1 MKLNRVPTITALTI
15 LATAAFADY
24 TTRVVIENLPAPT
37 GIAVG
42 GNGANT
48 TIYWTEV
55 PNPGVP
61 MMNNAVRKMNLRT
74 GMQTL
79 LHMGEPD
86 PQNIALDQFGN
97 AYWTCRSAGV
107 ILRQSADGMT
117 TGPILEKLLRPTGIS
132 VDLHGN
138 VYFTQV
144 PTPGIPGN
152 MGGMNT
158 TNVWDGNII
167 HTLTMGEPE
176 PTDIVVDRQ
185 GTAYWTCKSAGV
197 ILKRTRRGVVSLV
210 LDNLNEPNGIALDNA
225 QRKLVFT
232 EVPTPGVPGSMGGMN
247 AVWEYD
253 LKRGALTLVADG
265 DPEPTDVAVGKNG
278 NIYWTCTSAGVI
290 VEATPNH

>member
-1 MKLNRVPTITALTI
+1 MKLNRVPTIAALTAL
-15 LATAAFADY
+15 AAAALGDY
-24 TTRVVIENLPAPT
+24 DTRVIIDNLPAPT
-37 GIAVG
+37 GIAVS

-74 GMQTL
+74 GLQTL

-107 ILRQSADGMT
+107 ILKQSADGMT
-117 TGPILEKLLRPTGIS
+117 TGPILENLLRPTGIS
-132 VDLHGN
+132 VDLFGN

-144 PTPGIPGN
+144 PTPGVPGS

-158 TNVWDGNII
+158 TNVWDGNMI
-167 HTLTMGEPE
+167 HTLTVGEPE

-197 ILKRTRRGVVSLV
+197 ILKRTRSGDVSLV
-210 LDNLNEPNGIALDNA
+210 LENLNEPTGIALDQTQQN
-225 QRKLVFT
+225 LVFT
-232 EVPTPGVPGSMGGMN
+232 EVPTPGVPGNMGGMN
-247 AVWEYD
+247 AVWKYS
-253 LKRGALTLVADG
+253 LKRGSLTLVDEG
-265 DPEPTDVAVGKNG
+265 DPQPTDVAVGKNG
-278 NIYWTCTSAGVI
+278 NIYWTCTAAGVI
-290 VEATPNH
+290 VEATPSN

>member
-1 MKLNRVPTITALTI
+1 MNFKRIPLIAGLMALAAV
-15 LATAAFADY
+15 ATADY
-24 TTRVVIENLPAPT
+24 TVQVIAQNLPAPT
-37 GIAVG
+37 GIAVRG
-42 GNGANT
+42 QGPNT

-61 MMNNAVRKMNLRT
+61 MMNNAVRKMNLHT
-74 GMQTL
+74 GVQTL

-86 PQNIALDQFGN
+86 PQNIALDKFGN
-97 AYWTCRSAGV
+97 VFWTCRSAGV

-117 TGPILEKLLRPTGIS
+117 TGPILENLLRPTGIS

-144 PTPGIPGN
+144 PTPGVPGN

-158 TNVWDGNII
+158 TNVFDGKTI
-167 HTLTMGEPE
+167 HTLTFGEPE

-197 ILKRTRRGVVSLV
+197 ILKRTRNGVVSLV
-210 LDNLNEPNGIALDNA
+210 LDNLSEPTGIALDKT
-225 QRKLVFT
+225 QRYLVFT
-232 EVPTPGVPGSMGGMN
+232 EVPTPGVPGSMGGLN
-247 AVWEYD
+247 AVWKYD

-265 DPEPTDVAVGKNG
+265 DPEPTDVAVGMNDHV
-278 NIYWTCTSAGVI
+278 YWTCTSAGVI
-290 VEATPNH
+290 VEAIPNR